1 MSIDLLA
8 TAERELAEN
17 RTSVDRLEDVT
28 TEIENLR
35 FRLASLHTTRCL
47 MAAQLRNKGV
57 SVREMTEAMHVTKQ
71 AVYLMLAKANPKL
84 EPKAEEPATPLV

>member
-1 MSIDLLA
+1 MTVDLIA

-17 RTSVDRLEDVT
+17 RASVDRLEDLT

-35 FRLASLHTTRCL
+35 FRLSSLHSTRCL
-47 MAAQLRNKGV
+47 MTAQLRNKGV
-57 SVREMTEAMHVTKQ
+57 SVREMTEAMRVTKQ

-84 EPKAEEPATPLV
+84 ELPATPVV